1 MVSRLHRGSG
11 YLLAQFLAPSTNK
24 RTDQY
29 GGSVLNRARIIFEI
43 SDAIRARVP
52 DKSFSLSIKIN
63 SVEFQSGGF
72 STEDCRTLCAALEQH
87 GFDFV
92 ELSGG
97 TYQETGFI
105 HKRESTRKR
114 EAYFLDFADMIL
126 PELNKTKAYVT
137 GGLRTVNG
145 MVRALETVHGVGLG
159 RPACHEFDLP
169 QKVLDGQVGSSIDS
183 LLDEDDFG
191 VTVVAAGTQ

>member
-1 MVSRLHRGSG
+1 M
-11 YLLAQFLAPSTNK
+11 AQFLAPSTNK

-29 GGSVLNRARIIFEI
+29 GGSVLNRARLIFDI

-52 DKSFSLSIKIN
+52 DKSFILGIKVN

-97 TYQETGFI
+97 TYQELAFKHT
-105 HKRESTRKR
+105 RESTRKR
-114 EAYFLDFADMIL
+114 EAFFLEFADMIL
-126 PELNKTKAYVT
+126 PELNRTKAYVT
-137 GGLRTVNG
+137 GGLRTVDG
-145 MVRALETVHGVGLG
+145 MVGALDTVHGVGLG

-169 QKVLDGQVGSSIDS
+169 QKILDGRVGSAIDY
-183 LLDEDDFG
+183 LLDEGDFG
-191 VTVVAAGTQ
+191 VTNVAAGTQ